1 MPDALTA
8 AIAAA
13 FAMQRLPFR
22 SLVLCGLAILV
33 CWSRVYVGTHYASDI
48 VGGGAL
54 TGIFAAIVR
63 IAYREGSKLDRIA
76 TSIL

>member
-48 VGGGAL
+48 VGGAL
-54 TGIFAAIVR
+54 TGIFVAMIVR